1 MEVKGRERVMVVKG
15 RERFRDRLLESE
27 IFYEIVYILF
37 LIIMM
42 TTTNNA
48 GLRGVDNVIDN
59 WMHTSY
65 NPIELKAVLFRN
77 ITSCRLGIISNT
89 VRTAI
94 VVWGELK
101 FSLRKY
107 IGLYVIIALQVL
119 ITLYIVYSF
128 VIGIGLATA
137 KL

>member
-1 MEVKGRERVMVVKG
+1 M
-15 RERFRDRLLESE
+15 
-27 IFYEIVYILF
+27 
-37 LIIMM
+37 
-42 TTTNNA
+42 
-48 GLRGVDNVIDN
+48 
-59 WMHTSY
+59 
-65 NPIELKAVLFRN
+65 LFRN
-77 ITSCRLGIISNT
+77 ITSCSLGIISNT

-101 FSLRKY
+101 FSLRKS

>member
-1 MEVKGRERVMVVKG
+1 MVQGHERVMVVKG
-15 RERFRDRLLESE
+15 RERLRDRLLESE
-27 IFYEIVYILF
+27 TFYKVVYILF

-42 TTTNNA
+42 STTNNA
-48 GLRGVDNVIDN
+48 GLRGVDSVIDN

-77 ITSCRLGIISNT
+77 ITSCSLGIIGSI

-101 FSLRKY
+101 FSLNKA
-107 IGLYVIIALQVL
+107 IGLYVIIALQVS
-119 ITLYIVYSF
+119 ITLYTVYLF
-128 VIGIGLATA
+128 INEIGLATA